1 MADTR
6 FFQPIASM
14 PQIDYGAAYENAKAR
29 KQAEDEYELNYLRQ
43 FKKMRGAFAP
53 SVKPQVDAA
62 FATVQ
67 ELLDAGDT
75 SIEGKKALE
84 QAFSNYQ
91 DKGAAAMEF
100 TNAITQNQAKLLSNG
115 DKFTQ
120 LPQLMMAYQNL
131 YENPLPD
138 GDIEMAMQNMPK
150 LSNYARYNIK
160 VTTPQDFAMNILG
173 NARTFDPRMT
183 EYYDEKT
190 GVIKP
195 EKVAELVS
203 MNLQNLPPDAY
214 DAIIQGQ
221 RQGKVMN
228 TIDDLVYIQ
237 SMAPEEKSQYI
248 QNFSDQVLGILTNN
262 MEQDRVSESEARAQ
276 SEADWLRRQR
286 LSLAM
291 RPPAAQTPSFN
302 AYNTSTLTLTK
313 PVRTRDGFFQNT
325 SGENIKSTDINPPT
339 GDINVSWYAPVSGT
353 RPKFNK
359 NGKQYTINSIYVD
372 ENGKQMVVASYEQR
386 ALIGRPGV
394 SQSASVYPEETFEWN
409 GTRTSPGVRDMLTS
423 AADSETVKRINQT
436 FNMYSGY
443 SGNAGQGGGGGTSF
457 QEWRQGQR
465 GNSASSSPSSS
476 PAPRSSSQQ
485 STGYAGVDEAIKNY
499 EAILNG
505 TKVPGKPYTQELVQ
519 FFLDKGIE
527 RRNISEEALMTEWE
541 SLPGHVEFLKNNPG
555 LASRGLGGLNQF
567 SN

>member
-6 FFQPIASM
+6 YFQPVASM
-14 PQIDYGAAYENAKAR
+14 PVIDYGAAYENAKAR
-29 KQAEDEYELNYLRQ
+29 KQAEEEYELNYLRQ

-62 FATVQ
+62 FASVQ
-67 ELLDAGDT
+67 QLLDAGDM

-91 DKGAAAMEF
+91 DVGAAAMEF
-100 TNAITQNQAKLLSNG
+100 SNAVTQNQAKLLSNG

-138 GDIEMAMQNMPK
+138 GNIEMAMQNMPK
-150 LSNYARYNIK
+150 LSNYSRYNIK
-160 VTTPQDFAMNILG
+160 VTTPQDFAMGILR
-173 NARTFDPRMT
+173 NARTFDPKMT

-195 EKVAELVS
+195 EKVAELVT

-237 SMAPEEKSQYI
+237 SMAPEEISQYI
-248 QNFSDQVLGILTNN
+248 QNFNDQVLGILTNN

-302 AYNTSTLTLTK
+302 AFPAESNTI
-313 PVRTRDGFFQNT
+313 QIT
-325 SGENIKSTDINPPT
+325 SKAATDDHGYFVNSSGQKISSLNVNAPT
-339 GDINVSWYAPVSGT
+339 TSIPATWYAPVTGT
-353 RPKFNK
+353 RPTFIKDGK
-359 NGKQYTINSIYVD
+359 NYTINKIFVD
-372 ENGKQMVVASYEQR
+372 PDGNKKVVASYEQKG
-386 ALIGRPGV
+386 LTGRGDLNTNRV
-394 SQSASVYPEETFEWN
+394 SVYPDEVFDWY
-409 GTRTSPGVRDMLTS
+409 GTNRTPGVRDMLTS
-423 AADSETVKRINQT
+423 SADSETVKRINQT

-443 SGNAGQGGGGGTSF
+443 SGNAGQRGGVGTSF

-485 STGYAGVDEAIKNY
+485 SAGNARADAAIKET

-519 FFLDKGIE
+519 WFIDKGSDPRDLTDE
-527 RRNISEEALMTEWE
+527 VLLNEWRE
-541 SLPGHVEFLKNNPG
+541 LPGRLDFYRNNPG
-555 LASRGLGGLNQF
+555 LASGGFLY